1 MAVEVAAVAVGEA
14 VDLEA
19 AAEAGQLGTAVLV
32 VVEVGAEFGQ
42 RDVAFESVAS
52 DLQARN
58 QPCLSSYLASQT
70 WWS

>member
-19 AAEAGQLGTAVLV
+19 AAEAGQLGTAVLA

-52 DLQARN
+52 DLRARN

>member
-19 AAEAGQLGTAVLV
+19 AAEAAQLGTAVLV

-52 DLQARN
+52 DLRARN
-58 QPCLSSYLASQT
+58 QPCLSYLASQT